1 MRFLFR
7 PFVAASLLA
16 LSPLLASTSA
26 HAFCGFYVAKADA
39 KLFNKASKVVVARKG
54 ERTAV
59 TMASDFQGDLKE
71 FGIVIPVPTVVT
83 KEQIKIVENATVDHL
98 DAYSAPRLVEYFDPD
113 PCAPQIVYHRM
124 ASNLG
129 NAGAAPISAVRTK
142 AAVLG
147 VKVEAEYT
155 VGEYDI
161 VILSATQSDGLATYL
176 TQEGYKIPAGAAPVL
191 GSYIKQNMKF
201 FLAKVNLKE
210 QAKSGAQ
217 FLRPIQVTYDTQK
230 FMLPIRLGTVNANG
244 PQDMIVLMLSEKGRV
259 ETTNYKTQK
268 IPSNIEVPVYTKAE
282 FGNFYK
288 ALFDTQVKK
297 DDMRAVYTEYAWD
310 MGWCDP
316 CAADPVPNDKLV
328 ALGATWL
335 AQPASDTGPSAQPGS
350 PVFVPRRPGPQ
361 GSNVYVTRLHVRYN
375 AKSFPEDLMFQETAD
390 RANFQGRYILRHPFK
405 GEAKCPAGEE
415 YLRSLGLRYEKE
427 AATLAHLTGWDITQ
441 IRRRM
446 AETGQAQK

>member
-16 LSPLLASTSA
+16 LAPLLASTSA
-26 HAFCGFYVAKADA
+26 QAFCGFYVAKADA

-113 PCAPQIVYHRM
+113 PCRQQVEWLAQRQ
-124 ASNLG
+124 S
-129 NAGAAPISAVRTK
+129 AGKVALSAAPPAAK
-142 AAVLG
+142 ARAEALG

-176 TQEGYKIPAGAAPVL
+176 SQEGYKIPAGAAPVL

-217 FLRPIQVTYDTQK
+217 FLRPIQVTYDTEK

-268 IPSNIEVPVYTKAE
+268 IPTNVEVPIYTKAE
-282 FGNFYK
+282 FGSFYK

-328 ALGATWL
+328 ALGATWV
-335 AQPASDTGPSAQPGS
+335 AQPADNGASTGSAPN
-350 PVFVPRRPGPQ
+350 FRRPGPQ
-361 GSNVYVTRLHVRYN
+361 GSNVYVTRLHVRYD
-375 AKSFPEDLMFQETAD
+375 AKNFPEDLMFQETAD

-405 GEAKCPAGEE
+405 GDAKCSAGED
-415 YLRSLGLRYEKE
+415 YLRSLGLRFEKE
-427 AATLAHLTGWDITQ
+427 AATLAHLTGWDIAQ

-446 AETGQAQK
+446 AETGQGQK